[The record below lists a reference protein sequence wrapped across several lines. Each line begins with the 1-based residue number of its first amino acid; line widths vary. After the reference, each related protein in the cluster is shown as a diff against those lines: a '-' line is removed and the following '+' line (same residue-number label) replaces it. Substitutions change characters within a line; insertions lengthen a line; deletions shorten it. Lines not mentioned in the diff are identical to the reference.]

1 MTLHFAWNGRLT
13 VDGNSVHDTADTLA
27 EAILARIPP
36 SESTP
41 TLDLYGLD
49 IDTGVAT
56 AAWHAAIRRI
66 RDDRGRVILVDAPQ
80 MLAHSLYKVG
90 DLTDGRIHLESPRTD
105 EGTTAN

>member
-1 MTLHFAWNGRLT
+1 MTLHFAWDGRLI
-13 VDGNSVHDTADTLA
+13 VEGNSIHDTADSLT
-27 EAILARIPP
+27 EGILSRIPP
-36 SESTP
+36 SETEP

-66 RDDRGRVILVDAPQ
+66 RDDRGRVLLVDAPQ

-90 DLTDGRIHLESPRTD
+90 DLRDGRIQLESPRTD